1 MSMHLSLACQEGAS
15 KEYRQKNA
23 LVAERLAYNISI
35 SVDTIRED
43 MLQLADLLAYQCF
56 PHKAGGQTGL
66 WAKAPSSQLSEARIR
81 KRPRGAQTYA
91 APRLM
96 QDVPSGG
103 DKFNEKIPNNN
114 VLRLCCAASLPILPV
129 EILGS
134 SEWLPCFHRYH
145 WNGEECI
152 GGTCSAERVTWPGL
166 QLPRRQW
173 TL

>member
-66 WAKAPSSQLSEARIR
+66 WAKAQLHYLKRIR

-103 DKFNEKIPNNN
+103 TNSMRKFNNN
-114 VLRLCCAASLPILPV
+114 VLRLCCAASLHPTGRN
-129 EILGS
+129 LGQFRMAS
-134 SEWLPCFHRYH
+134 MFPSVPLERR
-145 WNGEECI
+145 GI